1 MTISTTRLPIGA
13 AILAAA
19 SLLSAS
25 PAAATRWTVT
35 AQTADGVAY
44 QTDLDSISVEGR
56 LVRSWSREVLP
67 NPRKDESTGKP
78 YVYTDSERFDD
89 CAAHRV
95 TLGSYVRRDDQEHVV
110 SSGSSLGMGQQKIV
124 PGTIGQSVSRTV
136 CAITSPP
143 KDDPIPVKDGPWT
156 DLGVSADGKF
166 HLEVLLD
173 RVVKGDHGVVYLVSR
188 SIYAKPE
195 WINGFAIREIVIG
208 SAIDCAGGRSGSLA
222 TDFYVAANARVMSL
236 RPTKAEFKLEKAKP
250 GSFLARSIKLICAA
264 AVQDDRAG
272 GDQGGWS
279 VGTAWG
285 VNKGYLVTASH
296 VIAGG
301 ARIYVLDNGEK
312 VGEARVVTDD
322 PANDLAILRFM
333 PAKPGKITI
342 LPIATHGADLGRSV
356 FVLGYPAPEALGQ
369 HIKMTAGQVSS
380 TAGYQDDARYL
391 QISVPVQEGN
401 SGGPVIGWDGA
412 VLGVVEAK
420 LMRFGDRKDDPPP
433 EMVNYALKAA
443 YIRPML
449 EGLPDLGNYS
459 VVEPVADHERM
470 VAAAR
475 KAVFMLLVGP
485 EEDAEA
491 R

>member
-1 MTISTTRLPIGA
+1 MTTPSRRLPVGA
-13 AILAAA
+13 ALLIAS

-25 PAAATRWTVT
+25 PAAATQWTLT
-35 AQTADGVAY
+35 AQSTSGADY

-56 LVRSWSREVLP
+56 LVRSLSREVLP
-67 NPRKDESTGKP
+67 HPRTDERTGKP

-89 CAAHRV
+89 CAGHQV
-95 TLGSYVRRDDQEHVV
+95 TLGAYVRRDEQGRAV
-110 SSGSSLGMGQQKIV
+110 SSGSSLRMGQQKLV
-124 PGTIGQSVSRTV
+124 PGTIGESVSRTV
-136 CAITSPP
+136 CAIASPP
-143 KDDPIPVKDGPWT
+143 KDEAIPVKDGPWT
-156 DLGVSADGKF
+156 DLGASADGKF

-173 RVVKGDHGVVYLVSR
+173 HVVKADHGVVFLISR

-222 TDFYVAANARVMSL
+222 TDFYVAPNARVMSL

-250 GSFLARSIKLICAA
+250 GSFLAQSLKLICAA
-264 AVQDDRAG
+264 AVPDGEAG
-272 GDQGGWS
+272 GARSGWS
-279 VGTAWG
+279 AGTAWG

-296 VIAGG
+296 VIEGG
-301 ARIYVLDNGEK
+301 ARIYVYDNGEK
-312 VGEARVVTDD
+312 VGEARVVADD
-322 PANDLAILRFM
+322 PANDLAILRLVR
-333 PAKPGKITI
+333 AKRGKITI
-342 LPIATHGADLGRSV
+342 LPIAPRAADLGRSI
-356 FVLGYPAPEALGQ
+356 FVLGYPAPDALGQ
-369 HIKMTAGQVSS
+369 RIKMTAGEVSS

-401 SGGPVIGWDGA
+401 SGGPVIAWDGS
-412 VLGVVEAK
+412 VVGVVEAK
-420 LMRFGDRKDDPPP
+420 LTRFGDRTDDPPP

-459 VVEPVADHERM
+459 VVEPVPDHESM

-475 KAVFMLLVGP
+475 KAVFMLLVAP
-485 EEDAEA
+485 QEDAEA
-491 R
+491 P